1 MDIRV
6 VILLIMEAA
15 LAMILLWYSG
25 VLKTRAQWLVCAA
38 LTALAFLLRA
48 LVLDY
53 ETLDYQ
59 NFLCQ
64 WVAYYR
70 VHGGFRAL
78 GDSLGNYNIP
88 YLYFLALFSYSSISD
103 LYLIK
108 LLSTLFDVLLAWGC
122 LRLCRRVSED
132 PWRLI
137 ACFFTVLF
145 LPTVFLNGALWAQC
159 DSIYTA
165 FAVLALAL
173 ALEGKGVRSMIC
185 LALSFGFKLQAV
197 FVMPVFAAL
206 LFAERIKPRHL
217 PVFPLS
223 YVVLVLPAVLA
234 GRPFLET
241 LTLYTSQT
249 GSIGSGLN
257 YNSSSI
263 FAIFWN
269 VKDPESAAAFAIIAA
284 FVYMILVLAL
294 AWRFRER
301 LSDRALLLLAVLLAV
316 GIPFL
321 LPHMHDRYFFTAD
334 TLTAALAFVCPPAAL
349 AALLTQFA
357 SLLGYHA
364 YLKMRFLLP
373 MKYGAWALILTL
385 LFCFVLLA
393 LELRGETN
401 SECGVRNS
409 E

>member
-1 MDIRV
+1 M
-6 VILLIMEAA
+6 
-15 LAMILLWYSG
+15 
-25 VLKTRAQWLVCAA
+25 
-38 LTALAFLLRA
+38 
-48 LVLDY
+48 
-53 ETLDYQ
+53 
-59 NFLCQ
+59 
-64 WVAYYR
+64 
-70 VHGGFRAL
+70 
-78 GDSLGNYNIP
+78 
-88 YLYFLALFSYSSISD
+88 
-103 LYLIK
+103 
-108 LLSTLFDVLLAWGC
+108 
-122 LRLCRRVSED
+122 
-132 PWRLI
+132 
-137 ACFFTVLF
+137 
-145 LPTVFLNGALWAQC
+145 
-159 DSIYTA
+159 
-165 FAVLALAL
+165 
-173 ALEGKGVRSMIC
+173 RSMIC

-321 LPHMHDRYFFTAD
+321 LPLMHDRYFFTAD
-334 TLTAALAFVCPPAAL
+334 TLTATLAFVCPPAAL